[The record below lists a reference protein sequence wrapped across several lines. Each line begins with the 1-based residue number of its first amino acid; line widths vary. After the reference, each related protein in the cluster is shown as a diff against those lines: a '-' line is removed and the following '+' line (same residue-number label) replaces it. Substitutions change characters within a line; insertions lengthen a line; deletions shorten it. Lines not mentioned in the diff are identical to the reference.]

1 MKNSKP
7 KTIKAPKPRNPV
19 VLNTLNT
26 PKRNAGRHGLS
37 QRKKEADMDKFMVGE
52 VRAIDAIKMVV
63 NDRPWENEPNYVR
76 FKTESRLWAE
86 VKRHPTMLHLCGYLH
101 IPKAHPVYTWNE
113 GDIERELHAY
123 GGITYNHK
131 DASKL
136 VLGFDC
142 AHADDFSPG
151 VFASLLAIR
160 FKNGGNTDS
169 LFDITKPTDYKT
181 IEFVKKEIQKLDKQ
195 VEEALNIWILSVAK
209 EALRSGAKLTD
220 VFEKKGA

>member
-7 KTIKAPKPRNPV
+7 KASKPRNAV
-19 VLNTLNT
+19 VREMLNT
-26 PKRNAGRHGLS
+26 PKRNAGRHSAS
-37 QRKKEADMDKFMVGE
+37 QRKKDKDIDKLMAGE
-52 VRAIDAIKMVV
+52 VRAVDAIKMLI

-86 VKRHPTMLHLCGYLH
+86 IKRHPTLLHLCGYLH
-101 IPKAHPVYTWNE
+101 IPKAHPVYNWKAEDVESN
-113 GDIERELHAY
+113 LHAY
-123 GGITYNHK
+123 GGITYNQK
-131 DASKL
+131 NASKL
-136 VLGFDC
+136 VIGFDC

-160 FKNGGNTDS
+160 FKAGDNTDS
-169 LFDITKPTDYKT
+169 LFDNYKPTDYKT

-209 EALRSGAKLTD
+209 EALRSGVKLTD